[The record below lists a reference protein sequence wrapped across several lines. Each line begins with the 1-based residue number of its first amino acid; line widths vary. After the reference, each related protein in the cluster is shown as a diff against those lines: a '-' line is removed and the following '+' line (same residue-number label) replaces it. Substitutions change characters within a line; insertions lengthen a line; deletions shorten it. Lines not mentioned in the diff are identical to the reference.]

1 MVAVYWVL
9 YCLYLKKKDKYNYDD
24 DKLNLFGIVENGRF
38 TEARV

>member
-1 MVAVYWVL
+1 MFIFE
-9 YCLYLKKKDKYNYDD
+9 KKDKYNYDDD